1 MRKPGGHAMDQDS
14 ERESESNAPAK
25 DKITRRTLL
34 ATAAAGLGTAM
45 VKGKAQAAP
54 QTAAAAVT
62 SSDERRNV
70 SELGQRSPHE
80 RPRRLFGNA
89 GPNSASKTP
98 LQDLDGFITPSD
110 LHYERH
116 HTGVP
121 IIDPDEYSLRVEGL
135 VERPT
140 TFDLTA
146 LKKLPKFSAIRY
158 VECGNNGIPAF
169 AGMKPELTPQ
179 QIDGMV
185 STSEWTGTMLASLW
199 DVVRP
204 KAEATWFYV
213 EGHDGG
219 WTGSIPMSDRWD
231 DSLIAWG
238 QNGEAIRPEQ
248 GYPARLLLAGHP
260 GGPNIKWISRIEVK
274 GGPIPEETVMAF
286 SSVFGAK
293 SLITSPVYPIVLEE
307 PGNVTISGLAWS
319 GRGKIA
325 QVDISTDGGKTWAA
339 AELQEPVLSM
349 CQTRFRYEWT
359 WDGGDALL
367 MSRAT
372 DETGNVQM
380 TLEEARTAREANKEI
395 RHYYNNIRAWAVAA
409 DGVVTFGLS

>member
-1 MRKPGGHAMDQDS
+1 MGQDS
-14 ERESESNAPAK
+14 PRDSESSTPAK
-25 DKITRRTLL
+25 EKFTRRTML
-34 ATAAAGLGTAM
+34 ATAAAGLGTAI
-45 VKGKAQAAP
+45 VSGNAEAGQQAA
-54 QTAAAAVT
+54 TAT
-62 SSDERRNV
+62 GSSGDERRIV
-70 SELGQRSPHE
+70 SDLGQRSPHE
-80 RPRRLFGNA
+80 KPRRLVGNA
-89 GPNSASKTP
+89 GPNSVSRTP

-121 IIDPDEYSLRVEGL
+121 TIDPDQYTLRVEGL
-135 VERPT
+135 VERPM
-140 TFDLTA
+140 TFDLNA
-146 LKKLPKFSAIRY
+146 LKKLPKYSAIRY
-158 VECGNNGIPAF
+158 VECGNNGIPGF
-169 AGMKPELTPQ
+169 TGMRPELTPQ

-185 STSEWTGTMLASLW
+185 STSEWTGIKLASLW
-199 DVVRP
+199 DVVGP
-204 KAEATWFYV
+204 KAEATWFHV

-219 WTGSIPMSDRWD
+219 WTGSIPMSERWD

-274 GGPIPEETVMAF
+274 GGPIPEQTVFAF

-293 SLITSPVYPIVLEE
+293 SLITYPAYPTVLEE
-307 PGNVTISGLAWS
+307 TGNVTISGLAWS

-325 QVDISTDGGKTWAA
+325 QVDISADGGKTWAA
-339 AELQEPVLSM
+339 AELQDPVLSK
-349 CQTRFRYEWT
+349 CQTRFRYDWN

-372 DETGNVQM
+372 DETGDVQIN
-380 TLEEARTAREANKEI
+380 LEEARTARETNKEI

>member
-1 MRKPGGHAMDQDS
+1 MGNDS
-14 ERESESNAPAK
+14 QRSSGSSIP
-25 DKITRRTLL
+25 DKGKFTRRTVL
-34 ATAAAGLGTAM
+34 TSAAASLGA
-45 VKGKAQAAP
+45 VIARGDADAAQERM
-54 QTAAAAVT
+54 AAAEA
-62 SSDERRNV
+62 SGDERRLV
-70 SELGQRSPHE
+70 SGLGQRSPHE
-80 RPRRLFGNA
+80 KPRRLVGNVL
-89 GPNSASKTP
+89 PNSASKTP

-116 HTGVP
+116 HSGVP
-121 IIDPDEYSLRVEGL
+121 SINPDEYTLRVEGL

-140 TFDLTA
+140 TFDLKA
-146 LKKLPKFSAIRY
+146 LKKLPNYTAIRY
-158 VECGNNGIPAF
+158 MECGNNGIPGF
-169 AGMKPELTPQ
+169 AGMRPELTPQ

-185 STSEWTGTMLASLW
+185 STSEWTGTTLASLW

-204 KAEATWFYV
+204 APQATWFYV

-260 GGPNIKWISRIEVK
+260 GGPNIKWISRIELK
-274 GGPIPEETVMAF
+274 GGPVPEETARAF

-293 SLITSPVYPIVLEE
+293 SIITYPAYPNVLEE
-307 PGNVTISGLAWS
+307 PGRIPVTGLAWS

-325 QVDISTDGGKTWAA
+325 SVDISADGGRTWHA
-339 AELQEPVLSM
+339 AELQEPVLSK
-349 CQTRFRYEWT
+349 CQTRFRYDWN

-380 TLEEARTAREANKEI
+380 TLEEARAIRETNKDV

-409 DGVVTFGLS
+409 DGTVTFGLS

>member
-1 MRKPGGHAMDQDS
+1 MAQDTKLNS
-14 ERESESNAPAK
+14 DSGTPATEK
-25 DKITRRTLL
+25 LTRRTLL

-45 VKGKAQAAP
+45 VRGDAEAAP
-54 QTAAAAVT
+54 AAATATGT
-62 SSDERRNV
+62 SDDERRLV
-70 SELGQRSPHE
+70 SDLGQRSPHE
-80 RPRRLFGNA
+80 KPRRLVGNVL
-89 GPNSASKTP
+89 PSSASKTP
-98 LQDLDGFITPSD
+98 LQDLDGIITPSD

-121 IIDPDEYSLRVEGL
+121 TIDPDQYTLRIEGL
-135 VERPT
+135 VERPM
-140 TFDLTA
+140 TFDLQA
-146 LKKLPKFSAIRY
+146 LKKLPKRSVIRY
-158 VECGNNGIPAF
+158 MECGSNGIPGF
-169 AGMKPELTPQ
+169 AGMTPQLTPQ

-185 STSEWTGTMLASLW
+185 STSEWTGTTLASLW
-199 DVVRP
+199 ETVGP
-204 KAEATWFYV
+204 KAGATWFFV

-260 GGPNIKWISRIEVK
+260 GGPNIKWISRIELK
-274 GGPIPEETVMAF
+274 GGPIPEETVRAF

-293 SLITSPVYPIVLEE
+293 SLITYPAYPNVLEG
-307 PGNVTISGLAWS
+307 PGMVAVSGLAWS

-325 QVDISTDGGKTWAA
+325 RVDISDDGGDTWVA
-339 AELQEPVLSM
+339 AELQEPVLSK
-349 CQTRFRYEWT
+349 CQTRFRYDWN
-359 WDGGDALL
+359 WDGSDALL

-372 DETGNVQM
+372 DETGNVQI
-380 TLEEARTAREANKEI
+380 TLEEARTARETNKEI
-395 RHYYNNIRAWAVAA
+395 RHYYNNIRAWVVGA

>member
-1 MRKPGGHAMDQDS
+1 MAQDS
-14 ERESESNAPAK
+14 KRDSESSTPAK
-25 DKITRRTLL
+25 EKFTRRTMLT
-34 ATAAAGLGTAM
+34 TAAAGLGTAM
-45 VKGKAQAAP
+45 IGGDGEAAQ
-54 QTAAAAVT
+54 QDAAATGT
-62 SSDERRNV
+62 SEDKRRLVSD
-70 SELGQRSPHE
+70 LGQRSPYE
-80 RPRRLFGNA
+80 TSRRLVGNVL
-89 GPNSASKTP
+89 PNSASKTP
-98 LQDLDGFITPSD
+98 LQDLDGIITPSD

-121 IIDPDEYSLRVEGL
+121 TIDPDQYTLRVEGL
-135 VERPT
+135 VEHPM
-140 TFDLTA
+140 TFDLKA
-146 LKKLPKFSAIRY
+146 LKKLPKYTAIRY
-158 VECGNNGIPAF
+158 QECGNNGIPGF

-185 STSEWTGTMLASLW
+185 STSEWTGATLASLW

-260 GGPNIKWISRIEVK
+260 GGPNIKWISRIELK
-274 GGPIPEETVMAF
+274 GGPIPEQTVKDF

-293 SLITSPVYPIVLEE
+293 SLITYPAYPNVLDE

-325 QVDISTDGGKTWAA
+325 RVDISADGGETWAA
-339 AELQEPVLSM
+339 ADLQEPVLSK
-349 CQTRFRYEWT
+349 CQTRFRYDWN

-372 DETGNVQM
+372 DETGNVQI
-380 TLEEARTAREANKEI
+380 TLEEARTARETNKEI

-409 DGVVTFGLS
+409 DGTVTFGLS

>member
-1 MRKPGGHAMDQDS
+1 MAQDS
-14 ERESESNAPAK
+14 QRDSNSSTPAK
-25 DKITRRTLL
+25 EKLTRRTLL

-45 VKGKAQAAP
+45 VRGDAEAAP
-54 QTAAAAVT
+54 AGATATGT
-62 SSDERRNV
+62 SGDERWLV
-70 SELGQRSPHE
+70 SDLGQRSPHE
-80 RPRRLFGNA
+80 TPRRLVANVD
-89 GPNSASKTP
+89 PNSVSKTP
-98 LQDLDGFITPSD
+98 LQDLDGIITPSD

-116 HTGVP
+116 HTGIP
-121 IIDPDEYSLRVEGL
+121 IIDPDQYTLRIEGL
-135 VERPT
+135 VERPM
-140 TFDLTA
+140 TFSLQA
-146 LKKLPKFSAIRY
+146 LKKLPKRSVIRY
-158 VECGNNGIPAF
+158 MECGNNGIPGF
-169 AGMKPELTPQ
+169 VGMVPELTPQ

-185 STSEWTGTMLASLW
+185 STSEWTGTTLASLW
-199 DVVRP
+199 ELVGP
-204 KAEATWFYV
+204 KAEATWFFV

-260 GGPNIKWISRIEVK
+260 GGPNIKWISRIEFK
-274 GGPIPEETVMAF
+274 GGPIPEETAHAF

-293 SLITSPVYPIVLEE
+293 SLITYPAYPNILEKPGRVPV
-307 PGNVTISGLAWS
+307 TGLAWS

-325 QVDISTDGGKTWAA
+325 SVDISDDGGKTWSAA
-339 AELQEPVLSM
+339 KLEEPVLSM
-349 CQTRFRYEWT
+349 CQTRFRYDWN
-359 WDGGDALL
+359 WDGRDALL

-372 DETGNVQM
+372 DETGNVQI
-380 TLEEARTAREANKEI
+380 TLEEARKVRDTNKEI